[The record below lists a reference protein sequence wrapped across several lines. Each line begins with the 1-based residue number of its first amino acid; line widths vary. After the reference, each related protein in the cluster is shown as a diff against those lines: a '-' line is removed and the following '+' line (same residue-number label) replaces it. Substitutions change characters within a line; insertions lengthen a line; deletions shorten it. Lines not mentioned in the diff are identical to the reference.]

1 MKNED
6 ERYRR
11 ELELDWLEEQVLA
24 AVIQLM
30 ERRKALARHGVGPQY
45 RIHSRWA
52 DPIGCEFLGRFL
64 CYFYGASYGG
74 YRAEEFRDF
83 CLRHLVRNEYV
94 QEVTNFFR
102 KLGEPQTEK
111 PETKPLEEKVQYC
124 AICGDTI

>member
-1 MKNED
+1 MENEYEQYKKRLD
-6 ERYRR
+6 RLEDQVQGITDFVGFMRLVEGEKARR
-11 ELELDWLEEQVLA
+11 
-24 AVIQLM
+24 
-30 ERRKALARHGVGPQY
+30 G
-45 RIHSRWA
+45 A